1 MVFGSMCY
9 IQHGK
14 SLRVS
19 ELFYTNV
26 NRFGNDILVRG
37 YNKGKRVKG
46 KVKFKPTLFIPTKEQ
61 TTFKT
66 INGKPV
72 GAIRPGLMSECR
84 DFVNKYKDVD
94 NFEIHGNQNYVH
106 QYISTTFH
114 GDIKFDRSRV
124 NVTTID
130 IEVQSDEGFPQPDH
144 ALYPVTAITCKNNID
159 DIFYTWGVGDYDSSK
174 TIVPDVHIRYI
185 KCEDERDLL
194 IKFIE
199 EWSRNYPDVVT
210 GWNSR
215 MFDMTY
221 LVNRI
226 VRVVGDKFMKK
237 LSPWNIV
244 NQQELIIAGK
254 SHQVYDVYGIQQLDY
269 LDLFKKFAYTYGTQE
284 SYRLDNIGN
293 VVLGERK
300 LDYSEFGDL
309 NNLYKQDYQKFI
321 DYNIKDVQ
329 LVDRLEDKLG
339 LITLCMTIAYKGHVN
354 YVEAF
359 RTVGVWDSILYND
372 FLDKNIVVPPKKQGH
387 KERQI
392 EGAHVKDPIQGMHE
406 WVVSF
411 DLNSLY
417 PHIMMQYNLSPETVM
432 DETVPNVSV
441 DKLLEKEKYTFNNN
455 HIMTARG
462 NLFDRTHKGLIPTIV
477 EKFYNE
483 RSAVKKKMLRAQQKL
498 VKVDKKDKHGVYQ
511 LEKEI
516 ATYGNQQMAIKIL
529 MNSLYGATSNE
540 YFRYFDQRIAES
552 ITMSGQLTIR
562 WAENKI
568 NEFMNKTMKTD
579 NQDYVVAIDTDSL
592 YIRMGDL
599 VKKINPSD
607 PVKFLD
613 KVATQKIEPL
623 LAESYEEL
631 KEYMNCAE
639 QKMVMAREVIAERGI
654 WTGKKHYV
662 LNVWNNEGVQYEEPQ
677 LKVQG
682 IEAVRSSTPAVCR
695 DLIKSTIK
703 KILTSD
709 ETTVQKIIA
718 QEKKNFREL
727 PVEDVAF
734 PRSANNLDKYVD
746 GSLIYRK
753 GTPIHIR
760 ASLLHNYHI
769 DKMKLGNKYEKIYS
783 GEKIK
788 FVYLRKPNRLYE
800 NVVAFKN
807 ILPQEF
813 NIRDHIDYDLQFEK
827 AFVEPIK
834 TILDAI
840 GWQVEKRATLE
851 DFWT

>member
-1 MVFGSMCY
+1 
-9 IQHGK
+9 
-14 SLRVS
+14 
-19 ELFYTNV
+19 
-26 NRFGNDILVRG
+26 
-37 YNKGKRVKG
+37 
-46 KVKFKPTLFIPTKEQ
+46 
-61 TTFKT
+61 
-66 INGKPV
+66 
-72 GAIRPGLMSECR
+72 
-84 DFVNKYKDVD
+84 
-94 NFEIHGNQNYVH
+94 
-106 QYISTTFH
+106 
-114 GDIKFDRSRV
+114 
-124 NVTTID
+124 
-130 IEVQSDEGFPQPDH
+130 
-144 ALYPVTAITCKNNID
+144 
-159 DIFYTWGVGDYDSSK
+159 
-174 TIVPDVHIRYI
+174 
-185 KCEDERDLL
+185 
-194 IKFIE
+194 
-199 EWSRNYPDVVT
+199 
-210 GWNSR
+210 
-215 MFDMTY
+215 
-221 LVNRI
+221 
-226 VRVVGDKFMKK
+226 
-237 LSPWNIV
+237 
-244 NQQELIIAGK
+244 
-254 SHQVYDVYGIQQLDY
+254 
-269 LDLFKKFAYTYGTQE
+269 
-284 SYRLDNIGN
+284 
-293 VVLGERK
+293 
-300 LDYSEFGDL
+300 
-309 NNLYKQDYQKFI
+309 
-321 DYNIKDVQ
+321 
-329 LVDRLEDKLG
+329 
-339 LITLCMTIAYKGHVN
+339 
-354 YVEAF
+354 
-359 RTVGVWDSILYND
+359 
-372 FLDKNIVVPPKKQGH
+372 
-387 KERQI
+387 
-392 EGAHVKDPIQGMHE
+392 
-406 WVVSF
+406 
-411 DLNSLY
+411 
-417 PHIMMQYNLSPETVM
+417 MMQYNLSPETVM

-477 EKFYNE
+477 EKFYDE

>member
-1 MVFGSMCY
+1 MWIVFC
-9 IQHGK
+9 
-14 SLRVS
+14 
-19 ELFYTNV
+19 
-26 NRFGNDILVRG
+26 
-37 YNKGKRVKG
+37 
-46 KVKFKPTLFIPTKEQ
+46 
-61 TTFKT
+61 
-66 INGKPV
+66 
-72 GAIRPGLMSECR
+72 
-84 DFVNKYKDVD
+84 
-94 NFEIHGNQNYVH
+94 
-106 QYISTTFH
+106 
-114 GDIKFDRSRV
+114 
-124 NVTTID
+124 
-130 IEVQSDEGFPQPDH
+130 
-144 ALYPVTAITCKNNID
+144 
-159 DIFYTWGVGDYDSSK
+159 
-174 TIVPDVHIRYI
+174 
-185 KCEDERDLL
+185 
-194 IKFIE
+194 
-199 EWSRNYPDVVT
+199 
-210 GWNSR
+210 
-215 MFDMTY
+215 
-221 LVNRI
+221 
-226 VRVVGDKFMKK
+226 
-237 LSPWNIV
+237 
-244 NQQELIIAGK
+244 
-254 SHQVYDVYGIQQLDY
+254 
-269 LDLFKKFAYTYGTQE
+269 
-284 SYRLDNIGN
+284 
-293 VVLGERK
+293 
-300 LDYSEFGDL
+300 
-309 NNLYKQDYQKFI
+309 
-321 DYNIKDVQ
+321 
-329 LVDRLEDKLG
+329 
-339 LITLCMTIAYKGHVN
+339 
-354 YVEAF
+354 
-359 RTVGVWDSILYND
+359 
-372 FLDKNIVVPPKKQGH
+372 
-387 KERQI
+387 
-392 EGAHVKDPIQGMHE
+392 
-406 WVVSF
+406 
-411 DLNSLY
+411 
-417 PHIMMQYNLSPETVM
+417 
-432 DETVPNVSV
+432 
-441 DKLLEKEKYTFNNN
+441 
-455 HIMTARG
+455 
-462 NLFDRTHKGLIPTIV
+462 
-477 EKFYNE
+477 
-483 RSAVKKKMLRAQQKL
+483 
-498 VKVDKKDKHGVYQ
+498 
-511 LEKEI
+511 
-516 ATYGNQQMAIKIL
+516 
-529 MNSLYGATSNE
+529 
-540 YFRYFDQRIAES
+540 ES

>member
-1 MVFGSMCY
+1 
-9 IQHGK
+9 
-14 SLRVS
+14 
-19 ELFYTNV
+19 
-26 NRFGNDILVRG
+26 
-37 YNKGKRVKG
+37 
-46 KVKFKPTLFIPTKEQ
+46 
-61 TTFKT
+61 
-66 INGKPV
+66 
-72 GAIRPGLMSECR
+72 
-84 DFVNKYKDVD
+84 
-94 NFEIHGNQNYVH
+94 
-106 QYISTTFH
+106 
-114 GDIKFDRSRV
+114 
-124 NVTTID
+124 
-130 IEVQSDEGFPQPDH
+130 
-144 ALYPVTAITCKNNID
+144 
-159 DIFYTWGVGDYDSSK
+159 
-174 TIVPDVHIRYI
+174 
-185 KCEDERDLL
+185 
-194 IKFIE
+194 
-199 EWSRNYPDVVT
+199 
-210 GWNSR
+210 
-215 MFDMTY
+215 
-221 LVNRI
+221 
-226 VRVVGDKFMKK
+226 
-237 LSPWNIV
+237 
-244 NQQELIIAGK
+244 
-254 SHQVYDVYGIQQLDY
+254 
-269 LDLFKKFAYTYGTQE
+269 
-284 SYRLDNIGN
+284 
-293 VVLGERK
+293 
-300 LDYSEFGDL
+300 
-309 NNLYKQDYQKFI
+309 
-321 DYNIKDVQ
+321 
-329 LVDRLEDKLG
+329 
-339 LITLCMTIAYKGHVN
+339 
-354 YVEAF
+354 
-359 RTVGVWDSILYND
+359 
-372 FLDKNIVVPPKKQGH
+372 
-387 KERQI
+387 
-392 EGAHVKDPIQGMHE
+392 
-406 WVVSF
+406 
-411 DLNSLY
+411 
-417 PHIMMQYNLSPETVM
+417 
-432 DETVPNVSV
+432 
-441 DKLLEKEKYTFNNN
+441 
-455 HIMTARG
+455 
-462 NLFDRTHKGLIPTIV
+462 
-477 EKFYNE
+477 
-483 RSAVKKKMLRAQQKL
+483 
-498 VKVDKKDKHGVYQ
+498 
-511 LEKEI
+511 
-516 ATYGNQQMAIKIL
+516 
-529 MNSLYGATSNE
+529 
-540 YFRYFDQRIAES
+540 
-552 ITMSGQLTIR
+552 
-562 WAENKI
+562 
-568 NEFMNKTMKTD
+568 
-579 NQDYVVAIDTDSL
+579 
-592 YIRMGDL
+592 MGDL

-851 DFWT
+851 DFWI

>member
-1 MVFGSMCY
+1 
-9 IQHGK
+9 
-14 SLRVS
+14 
-19 ELFYTNV
+19 
-26 NRFGNDILVRG
+26 
-37 YNKGKRVKG
+37 
-46 KVKFKPTLFIPTKEQ
+46 
-61 TTFKT
+61 
-66 INGKPV
+66 
-72 GAIRPGLMSECR
+72 
-84 DFVNKYKDVD
+84 
-94 NFEIHGNQNYVH
+94 
-106 QYISTTFH
+106 
-114 GDIKFDRSRV
+114 
-124 NVTTID
+124 
-130 IEVQSDEGFPQPDH
+130 
-144 ALYPVTAITCKNNID
+144 
-159 DIFYTWGVGDYDSSK
+159 
-174 TIVPDVHIRYI
+174 
-185 KCEDERDLL
+185 
-194 IKFIE
+194 
-199 EWSRNYPDVVT
+199 
-210 GWNSR
+210 
-215 MFDMTY
+215 
-221 LVNRI
+221 
-226 VRVVGDKFMKK
+226 
-237 LSPWNIV
+237 
-244 NQQELIIAGK
+244 
-254 SHQVYDVYGIQQLDY
+254 
-269 LDLFKKFAYTYGTQE
+269 
-284 SYRLDNIGN
+284 
-293 VVLGERK
+293 
-300 LDYSEFGDL
+300 
-309 NNLYKQDYQKFI
+309 
-321 DYNIKDVQ
+321 
-329 LVDRLEDKLG
+329 
-339 LITLCMTIAYKGHVN
+339 
-354 YVEAF
+354 
-359 RTVGVWDSILYND
+359 
-372 FLDKNIVVPPKKQGH
+372 
-387 KERQI
+387 
-392 EGAHVKDPIQGMHE
+392 
-406 WVVSF
+406 
-411 DLNSLY
+411 
-417 PHIMMQYNLSPETVM
+417 
-432 DETVPNVSV
+432 
-441 DKLLEKEKYTFNNN
+441 
-455 HIMTARG
+455 MTARG

-483 RSAVKKKMLRAQQKL
+483 RSVIKKKMLKAQQKL
-498 VKVDKKDKHGVYQ
+498 VDHGKSTEIIDEELKKFDQTDRLTASLMPNGNTNSLIQEKDETVQQPNKKYLKYQ
-511 LEKEI
+511 YEKEI

-709 ETTVQKIIA
+709 ETTIQKIIA

-727 PVEDVAF
+727 EVEDVAF

-851 DFWT
+851 DFWI